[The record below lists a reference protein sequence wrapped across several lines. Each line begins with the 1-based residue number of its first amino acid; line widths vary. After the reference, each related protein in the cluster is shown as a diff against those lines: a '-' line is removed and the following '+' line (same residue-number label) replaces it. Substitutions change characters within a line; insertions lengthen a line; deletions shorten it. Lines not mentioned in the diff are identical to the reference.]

1 MKIGIIGA
9 GSVGNH
15 LAFSWRKIGA
25 DVTVCDISKNALDR
39 FKADIYPSRYGT
51 FDNEIRLIDKKHFY
65 STNYDAVFIGTPPE
79 SHLELLQEAILFDPK
94 IICVEKSVVTPDLDA
109 IQSFARVLQNA
120 NSIVLAGYNHR
131 VGRNTV
137 IAQSFLE
144 TFEIGA
150 VNKLESVVLESW
162 SGILAAHPWLKGPED
177 SYLGYTN
184 RGGGAT
190 FEHSHGLDLWCFYAE
205 RLKLGRV
212 LNVSAR
218 AEFSIN
224 KSNGEFDEKIEIALE
239 TESGVPGIVRQDV
252 TTARAEKWVE
262 ISGSKGTV
270 RSTVGL
276 ERATDAVTWQSST
289 DQNISI
295 ECRISKP
302 RYDDFDREIANVSEL
317 ILSGSKNR
325 LFHELS
331 ALTALET
338 AFIGSASIL
347 SAKSDKKISLD
358 FQNWTYST

>member
-1 MKIGIIGA
+1 MKIGILGA
-9 GSVGNH
+9 GSIGNH

-25 DVTVCDISKNALDR
+25 EVTVCDISKNALDR
-39 FKADIYPSRYGT
+39 FKTQTYPSRYGV
-51 FDNEIRLIDKKHFY
+51 FDSNIRLTEKKHFY
-65 STNYDAVFIGTPPE
+65 STNYDAIFIGTPPE
-79 SHLELLQEAILFDPK
+79 SHLELLKEAILFDPK
-94 IICVEKSVVTPDLDA
+94 VICVEKPVVTPDLDS
-109 IQSFARVLQNA
+109 IQSFAEVLQSA

-131 VGRNTV
+131 VGRHTV

-150 VNKLESVVLESW
+150 VKKLESVVLESW
-162 SGILAAHPWLKGPED
+162 NGILAAHPWLNGPED

-190 FEHSHGLDLWCFYAE
+190 FEHSHGLDLWCCYAE
-205 RLKLGRV
+205 KLKLGRV

-218 AEFSIN
+218 AGFSVN
-224 KSNGEFDEKIEIALE
+224 KKNGEFDEKIEIALE
-239 TESGVPGIVRQDV
+239 TESGVHGTVRQDV
-252 TTARAEKWVE
+252 TADRAEKWVE
-262 ISGSKGTV
+262 ITGSQATL

-276 ERATDAVTWQSST
+276 EPATDAVTWLSAT
-289 DQNISI
+289 DRNISI

-331 ALTALET
+331 ASTALET
-338 AFIGSASIL
+338 ALLGSASIS
-347 SAKSDKKISLD
+347 SAKSGKKVYLD